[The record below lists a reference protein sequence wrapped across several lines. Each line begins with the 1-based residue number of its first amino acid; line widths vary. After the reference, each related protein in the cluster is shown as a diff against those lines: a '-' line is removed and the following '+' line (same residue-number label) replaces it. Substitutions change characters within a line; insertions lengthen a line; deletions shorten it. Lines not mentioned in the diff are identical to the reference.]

1 MLQGTWREKSITYG
15 LDEGWESGI
24 RLIISGL
31 LDNFFAL
38 GSVQECNPVGK

>member
-1 MLQGTWREKSITYG
+1 MLQGTWREKRFTVG

-24 RLIISGL
+24 RIIIPGF

-38 GSVQECNPVGK
+38 GSVRECNPLGK